1 MAKAGIIYDVFAH
14 RAKARSKKRMRYF
27 APTIAPTIAPT
38 FKSGDGLNR
47 KITNLALAINRT
59 IKKSKIC
66 HL

>member
-1 MAKAGIIYDVFAH
+1 MAKAGAIYDVFAH

-27 APTIAPTIAPT
+27 VPTIAPT